1 MIKCLMVLALFG
13 LLGAAVV
20 ASPGSAS
27 RVEAREPTQHMM
39 LLVQHMAQNDC
50 VSTLQGDT
58 SESTFESTSLG
69 QELAMLSP
77 TQPEVAK

>member
-1 MIKCLMVLALFG
+1 
-13 LLGAAVV
+13 
-20 ASPGSAS
+20 
-27 RVEAREPTQHMM
+27 MM